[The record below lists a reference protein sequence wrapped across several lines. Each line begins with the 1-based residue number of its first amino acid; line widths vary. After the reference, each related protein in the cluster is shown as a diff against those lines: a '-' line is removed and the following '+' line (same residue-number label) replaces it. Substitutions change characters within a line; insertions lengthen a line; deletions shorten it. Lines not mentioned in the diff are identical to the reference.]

1 MQSLRIVVIAILAV
15 VGGATGWEDIE
26 LYAESH
32 QEWLG
37 TFLDLKIRG
46 TSCRYLQAGV

>member
-1 MQSLRIVVIAILAV
+1 MLIVVIAILAV

-26 LYAESH
+26 LYGESH

-37 TFLDLKIRG
+37 NF
-46 TSCRYLQAGV
+46 

>member
-26 LYAESH
+26 LYALEPSGMVRELFGLA
-32 QEWLG
+32 Q
-37 TFLDLKIRG
+37 RG
-46 TSCRYLQAGV
+46 ASCRYIQAGV